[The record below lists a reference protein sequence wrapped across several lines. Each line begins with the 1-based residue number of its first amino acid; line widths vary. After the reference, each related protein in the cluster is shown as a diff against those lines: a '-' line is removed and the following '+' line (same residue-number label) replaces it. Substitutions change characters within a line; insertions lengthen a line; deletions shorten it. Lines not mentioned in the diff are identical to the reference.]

1 LLDSR
6 AGCDDCGS
14 DMTNIFDKSTL
25 PSRHVSVGPE
35 RAPHRSYYYA
45 MGLTEEEIARPFVG
59 IASAGNDSAPCN
71 TTLDHQADVARGG
84 VEEGGG
90 MPRRFN
96 TITVTDGIAM
106 GHQGMKSSLVSREVI
121 ADSVE
126 LSVRG
131 HCYDALLGFAG
142 CDKSLPGM
150 MMAMLRLNVPSIFVY
165 GGSILPGRYK
175 GRDVTVVDVFEIVG
189 KYAAGA
195 CPLEDVTE
203 LEKAACPGD
212 GACGGQ
218 YTANT
223 MACVAEAIGLS
234 LPNSNMAPA
243 PYSTRD
249 QVAHAAGVQVME
261 LLARNIRP
269 RDICTR
275 EAFEN
280 AARIVAATGGSTNGA
295 LHLPAM
301 AHEAGINLT
310 LFDVAEFFK
319 TTPYMADLKPGGNYV
334 AKDMYEAGG
343 VYMLMKSM
351 LGEGLLHGNCLT
363 VTGRTLGENIDE
375 ITWNPDQKVIY
386 PANAPISPTGGVVG
400 LRGSLAPDGAI
411 VKVAGMARL
420 EFTGPA
426 QVFDC
431 EEDAFAA
438 VEARQIREGSV
449 VVIRYEGPKGGPGM
463 REMLSTTAALYGQ
476 GMGEKVALITDGRFS
491 GATRGFCIGH
501 VGPEA
506 ADGGPIALVEEGDEI
521 SIDATNG
528 TIDLNVSAEV
538 LAARKAKWQPR
549 QTDYQS
555 GALWRYA
562 QNVGPA
568 WQGAVTHPGAEHET
582 HVFADI

>member
-1 LLDSR
+1 METSL
-6 AGCDDCGS
+6 
-14 DMTNIFDKSTL
+14 TNRFDKSKL

-45 MGLTEEEIARPFVG
+45 MGLSEAEIARPFVG

-71 TTLDHQADVARGG
+71 TLLDQQADVARGG

-175 GRDVTVVDVFEIVG
+175 DRDVTVVDVFEVVG

-195 CPLEDVTE
+195 CPLEEVTE
-203 LEKAACPGD
+203 LEKAACPGH

-301 AHEAGINLT
+301 AHEAGIDLT

-319 TTPYMADLKPGGNYV
+319 STPYMADLKPGGNYV

-363 VTGRTLGENIDE
+363 VTGKTLGENIDE

-386 PANAPISPTGGVVG
+386 SATAPISPTGGVVG

-420 EFTGPA
+420 QFTGPA

-438 VEARQIREGSV
+438 VEARAIREGSV

-506 ADGGPIALVEEGDEI
+506 ADCGPIALVEEGDEI

-528 TIDLNVSAEV
+528 TIDLNVAADV

-549 QTDYQS
+549 KTDYQS

-568 WQGAVTHPGAEHET
+568 WRGAVTHPGAKAET